1 MWLCQLIKQM
11 PGQMYSRRRLL
22 FIYQHYRLNYELLS
36 HPDLF
41 ETHIMIKFAFTSF
54 TEEWLLACIKQNI
67 LNVLAEIT
75 RSRIFQQQ

>member
-1 MWLCQLIKQM
+1 M

-22 FIYQHYRLNYELLS
+22 FIYQHYRPNYELFSDPEL
-36 HPDLF
+36 L
-41 ETHIMIKFAFTSF
+41 EARIMIKFAFTILAK
-54 TEEWLLACIKQNI
+54 EWLLACIKQNM